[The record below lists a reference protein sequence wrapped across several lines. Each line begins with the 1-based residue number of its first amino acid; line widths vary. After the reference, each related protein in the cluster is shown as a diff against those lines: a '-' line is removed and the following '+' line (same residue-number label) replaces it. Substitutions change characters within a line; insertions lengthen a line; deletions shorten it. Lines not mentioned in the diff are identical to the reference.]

1 MTAPSRPEPRGE
13 PSSSDEARL
22 IAYRIK
28 EAPMRLVPAPSNRR
42 WMDETRHKFANR
54 CLPLKVANQAGWFVL
69 HNHPLRVTWD
79 GGDERSSMTVEYLDR
94 ADQHEPEEASLAYS
108 HFGHGILTFEIPY
121 LFRTPPGY
129 NLLVRGPAN
138 WPKDGAYPLEGLV
151 ETDWSVATFTMN
163 WKLTR
168 PGHPVEFGSGEPV
181 CMVVPQ
187 RRGELEGFAPEVR
200 DLNDDLV
207 TAYDY
212 WRWLESRWR
221 FMTDSVRVSA
231 EGRDAGWQKH
241 YVRGTSPTGTG
252 APEHQTKLRLRPFEE
267 RRQGA

>member
-1 MTAPSRPEPRGE
+1 
-13 PSSSDEARL
+13 
-22 IAYRIK
+22 
-28 EAPMRLVPAPSNRR
+28 MRLVPAPSNRR
-42 WMDETRHKFANR
+42 WMDNTRYKFANR

-69 HNHPLRVTWD
+69 HDRPLRVTWD
-79 GGDERSSMTVEYLDR
+79 GGDERSSVTVEYLDG
-94 ADQHEPEEASLAYS
+94 AAPDDPEKPHLAFS
-108 HFGHGILTFEIPY
+108 HFGHGILTFDIPF

-129 NLLVRGPAN
+129 NVLARGPAN

-163 WKLTR
+163 WKLIR
-168 PGHPVEFGSGEPV
+168 PGHPVEFGAGEPI

-187 RRGELEGFAPEVR
+187 RRGELEEFVPEVC
-200 DLNDDLV
+200 DLSDDLE

-221 FMTDSVRVSA
+221 FMTDGVRAGA
-231 EGRDAGWQKH
+231 EGRDGGWQKH

-252 APEHQTKLRLRPFEE
+252 APEHQTKLRLRPFDE
-267 RRQGA
+267 RRQEG